1 MHRTHLVLTIAALA
15 GFATAAQAA
24 DGAAPRS
31 SVVLPHVA
39 QSRSHVAD
47 ALRAPHGQMM
57 LAELVGK
64 GEVGEPCHA
73 YYGDRTIYRGTYDM
87 DNGELVCK
95 IGGDEI
101 FCHPEQKDGKTLCE
115 DGYKN

>member
-1 MHRTHLVLTIAALA
+1 MHRTYLVLTIVALA

-31 SVVLPHVA
+31 SVVLPHAA
-39 QSRSHVAD
+39 QSRN
-47 ALRAPHGQMM
+47 HGPMM

-73 YYGDRTIYRGTYDM
+73 YYGDKTIYRGTYDM

-101 FCHPEQKDGKTLCE
+101 LCHPEDKNGKTLCE